1 MEQIL
6 LMKRAWFEFLS
17 VFADRTKPQIETK
30 PRSIRNNDLIDKFKL
45 KLLTSIVGNDIQYAR
60 TQLEVSKLKQHKFDS
75 DVDGKNV
82 EQIYNKEV

>member
-30 PRSIRNNDLIDKFKL
+30 PRSIRNR
-45 KLLTSIVGNDIQYAR
+45 DIQYAR